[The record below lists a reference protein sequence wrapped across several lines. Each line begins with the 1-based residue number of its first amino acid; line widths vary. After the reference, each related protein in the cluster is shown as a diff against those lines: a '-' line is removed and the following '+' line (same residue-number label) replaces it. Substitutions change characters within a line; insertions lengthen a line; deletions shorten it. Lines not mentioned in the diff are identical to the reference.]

1 MYVWLRFAR
10 MAATTAKRG
19 PYRPGGESCLSFRC
33 LPTDIDFNLHL
44 NNARYLMLADLGR
57 VDIFFRS
64 GLFALMRRRNW
75 APMLGGVQTAFVRE
89 VRLWQGF
96 DVVSSIETWEGTQ
109 VIGKH
114 RFVHGN
120 GEVAALVLTTA
131 GVYDR
136 TARRFVEMNEVIRAL
151 GIEAT
156 ARPPSE
162 DERIFMASHSGLR
175 ALAKGDR
182 ELVSTFYERLSKSG
196 VDIDIED
203 VIREDRKHHDGTD
216 H

>member
-10 MAATTAKRG
+10 MAATIGRRG
-19 PYRPGGESCLSFRC
+19 PYRPGGESVLSFRC

-64 GLFALMRRRNW
+64 GLFALMRQRNW

-89 VRLWQGF
+89 VRLWQRF

-114 RFVHGN
+114 QFIHEN
-120 GEVAALVLTTA
+120 GEVAAFVLTTA

-136 TARRFVEMNEVIRAL
+136 TARRFIEMGEVIREL
-151 GIEAT
+151 GYEAMPR
-156 ARPPSE
+156 APSE
-162 DERIFMASHSGLR
+162 AERIFMASHAGLR
-175 ALAKGDR
+175 AAAKESR
-182 ELVSTFYERLSKSG
+182 QPASTFYERLSKNG
-196 VDIDIED
+196 VDIDMED
-203 VIREDRKHHDGTD
+203 VIREDRKRHDGPD
-216 H
+216 L